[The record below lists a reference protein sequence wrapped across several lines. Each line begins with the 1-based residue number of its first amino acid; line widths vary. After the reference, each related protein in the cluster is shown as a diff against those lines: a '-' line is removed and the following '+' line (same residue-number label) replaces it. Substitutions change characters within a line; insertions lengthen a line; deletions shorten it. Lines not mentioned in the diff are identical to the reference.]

1 MTPEQVRAVALAL
14 PGATER
20 DHHGFPSFRT
30 ARRIFA
36 TMPDDEQLRVM
47 LDEEDIRATVA
58 EWPDWCDELW
68 WGKKLS
74 AVRVRLSDCDADVVA
89 ELLEDAFR
97 LHS

>member
-30 ARRIFA
+30 TRRIFA

-74 AVRVRLSDCDADVVA
+74 AVRVRLPECDADVVA

>member
-30 ARRIFA
+30 TRRIFA

-47 LDEEDIRATVA
+47 LDEEDIRAAVA
-58 EWPDWCDELW
+58 EWPDWCEELW

-74 AVRVRLSDCDADVVA
+74 AVRIRLPECDADVVA

>member
-1 MTPEQVRAVALAL
+1 LTPEQVRAVALAL

-30 ARRIFA
+30 TRRIFA

-47 LDEEDIRATVA
+47 LDEEDIRAAVA
-58 EWPDWCDELW
+58 EWPDWCEELW

-74 AVRVRLSDCDADVVA
+74 AVRIRLPECDADVVA